1 MLFTCS
7 ETRRYATLIW
17 MYLTFNLLEE
27 IHFICWLT
35 TNDHGGG
42 FDISETKGVVLATS
56 IGAGL

>member
-1 MLFTCS
+1 
-7 ETRRYATLIW
+7 

-56 IGAGL
+56 EQGFNLSRLSSTV

>member
-1 MLFTCS
+1 
-7 ETRRYATLIW
+7 